1 MTQVHGSTGSA
12 PLSYADASVPRPEQI
27 AMSGGVTRGDVAV
40 ITVRILGIYIMLQ
53 GLSELALVGS
63 FMGFG
68 YGARGLNMTFVAVF
82 GVFEAVG
89 IFMVVKASTIG
100 RWLLPQALMGPSADS
115 VTTSPVELQSAA
127 FAVLGVL
134 LVVWAAP
141 DIVMALWRYTEDA
154 IRSRPHDEG
163 SSYLLGLLLK
173 PGVNL
178 VLGLWLF
185 FGSKRLSLYWQK
197 TRAHRSGADSGPL

>member
-1 MTQVHGSTGSA
+1 MTQANGSTGSA

-27 AMSGGVTRGDVAV
+27 AMAGGVTRGDVAV

-63 FMGFG
+63 FMGFS
-68 YGARGLNMTFVAVF
+68 YGTSGLNMTFVAVF
-82 GVFEAVG
+82 AVFEAVG

-100 RWLLPQALMGPSADS
+100 RWLLPPALVAPGVDPA
-115 VTTSPVELQSAA
+115 TRSPVDLQSAA

-141 DIVMALWRYTEDA
+141 DIVMVIWRYTDDA

-163 SSYLLGLLLK
+163 LSYLLGLLLK

-178 VLGLWLF
+178 ILGLWLF

-197 TRAHRSGADSGPL
+197 TRAHPSGADSGPL